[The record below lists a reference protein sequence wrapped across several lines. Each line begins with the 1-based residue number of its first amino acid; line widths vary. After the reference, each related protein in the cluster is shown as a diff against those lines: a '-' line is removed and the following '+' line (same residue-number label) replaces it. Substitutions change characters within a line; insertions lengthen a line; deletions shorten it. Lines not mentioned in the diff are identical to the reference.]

1 MKEKNI
7 VNNYIYSKGEKME
20 QISNKLNEIDEKK
33 VEDDISMNMQLILER
48 VFIGCALGTIYEMAP
63 SYKPRNADKI
73 VEDIKKYF
81 AEHGRAV
88 MDTHVFIINKNDRY
102 DLVEKIM
109 RSSESFINLNLSQ
122 DEIDRGVNVE
132 DETRPEFSFVSRDT
146 TIEEY
151 YDFIDLDACIR
162 NINSELYWDWLD
174 NELFEN
180 RLEIVS
186 VDKNK

>member
-1 MKEKNI
+1 MI
-7 VNNYIYSKGEKME
+7 TRS
-20 QISNKLNEIDEKK
+20 
-33 VEDDISMNMQLILER
+33 
-48 VFIGCALGTIYEMAP
+48 
-63 SYKPRNADKI
+63 
-73 VEDIKKYF
+73 
-81 AEHGRAV
+81 
-88 MDTHVFIINKNDRY
+88 RY

-109 RSSESFINLNLSQ
+109 CSSESFINLNLSQ

-151 YDFIDLDACIR
+151 YDFIDLVACIR

>member
-1 MKEKNI
+1 MTLLKKLCVQ
-7 VNNYIYSKGEKME
+7 VNHLS
-20 QISNKLNEIDEKK
+20 IS
-33 VEDDISMNMQLILER
+33 IL
-48 VFIGCALGTIYEMAP
+48 V
-63 SYKPRNADKI
+63 
-73 VEDIKKYF
+73 
-81 AEHGRAV
+81 
-88 MDTHVFIINKNDRY
+88 
-102 DLVEKIM
+102 
-109 RSSESFINLNLSQ
+109 